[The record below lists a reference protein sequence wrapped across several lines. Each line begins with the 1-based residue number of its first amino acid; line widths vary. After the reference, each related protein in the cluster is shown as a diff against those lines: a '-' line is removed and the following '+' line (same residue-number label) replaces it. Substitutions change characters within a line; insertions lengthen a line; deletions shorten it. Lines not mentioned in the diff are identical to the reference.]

1 MEPAHSSFFE
11 DAIHVTPIDSHTYA
25 AFLKKDWCIGVV
37 PHGGYTASIL
47 YRTTAVHFA
56 NTHQARYKGSTP
68 EATTLQITFLDRTS
82 VGPAILQ
89 VQDVKIGGRVNTIH
103 ITLSQLPDSLLAKIA
118 QPDLAEFTRS
128 NLDKLQPKQV
138 AYITASP
145 PESESGPSATGAWG
159 RDRLYPPPPPG
170 SKPDG
175 AVDLPALA
183 RNSRDA
189 GWEQYSFPE
198 ILRAIQQVRIYGPGP
213 QYPASVEERARR
225 GVDQWTRFCPGS
237 AGPDSSGKVARW
249 TNESVV
255 FLMDTFPVASD
266 RMCAMQLL
274 QLRQLG
280 RPRDPA
286 EEALSFEKL
295 FWYPTLTMTIDLKTR
310 IPAEGVE
317 WLYTRVDTK
326 MLRGG
331 RADLEMVALNEAG
344 ELVALGA
351 QTALVVDAARN
362 FARRPGPSIEK
373 L

>member
-56 NTHQARYKGSTP
+56 TTHSARYRGSTP
-68 EATTLQITFLDRTS
+68 EATTLQVTFLDRTS
-82 VGPAILQ
+82 VGPAMLQ
-89 VQDVKIGGRVNTIH
+89 VQDVKIGGRHSTIH
-103 ITLSQLPDSLLAKIA
+103 VTLSQLPDSLLAKVA
-118 QPDLAEFTRS
+118 KGAKPDLAEFTRS
-128 NLDKLQPKQV
+128 NLDQLQPKQV

-145 PESESGPSATGAWG
+145 PETESGPSATGAWS
-159 RDRLYPPPPPG
+159 LHPPPPPG

-189 GWEQYSFPE
+189 GWEQYSFPG
-198 ILRAIQQVRIYGPGP
+198 ILRAIQQVTMFGPGP

-225 GVDQWTRFCPGS
+225 GVNQWTRFSPG
-237 AGPDSSGKVARW
+237 PSGKVARW
-249 TNESVV
+249 TNESVM

-317 WLYTRVDTK
+317 WLYTRVNTK

-331 RADLEMVALNEAG
+331 RADLEVVALNEQG
-344 ELVALGA
+344 EPVALGA

-362 FARRPGPSIEK
+362 FARRPSIEK

>member
-11 DAIHVTPIDSHTYA
+11 DAIRVTPIDSHTYA
-25 AFLKKDWCIGVV
+25 AFLKEDWCIGVV

-56 NTHQARYKGSTP
+56 TTHRARYTGSTP
-68 EATTLQITFLDRTS
+68 EATTLQVTFLDRTS
-82 VGPAILQ
+82 VGPAILR
-89 VQDVKIGGRVNTIH
+89 VQDVKIGGRVSTIH
-103 ITLSQLPDSLLAKIA
+103 VTLSQLPDSLLAKVA
-118 QPDLAEFTRS
+118 KGAKPDLAELTRRHV
-128 NLDKLQPKQV
+128 DQLQPKQV

-145 PESESGPSATGAWG
+145 PETESGPSATGAWG
-159 RDRLYPPPPPG
+159 LHPPPPPG

-189 GWEQYSFPE
+189 GWSQYSFPG
-198 ILRAIQQVRIYGPGP
+198 ILRVIQQVTVYGAGP

-225 GVDQWTRFCPGS
+225 GVDQWTRFCPG
-237 AGPDSSGKVARW
+237 GKVARW
-249 TNESVV
+249 SNESLV
-255 FLMDTFPVASD
+255 FLLDTFPVASD
-266 RMCAMQLL
+266 RMCALQLL
-274 QLRQLG
+274 QLRRLG
-280 RPRDPA
+280 RPRDPTD
-286 EEALSFEKL
+286 EALSFEKL

-310 IPAEGVE
+310 VPAAGVD
-317 WLYTRVDTK
+317 WLYTRVNTK

-331 RADLEMVALNEAG
+331 RADLEVVALDERG
-344 ELVALGA
+344 ELLALGA

-362 FARRPGPSIEK
+362 FARRPSLEK